1 MNTLRTIALLLA
13 TLTSGLLAGLYYGY
27 ANSVMP
33 ALGQADNK
41 TMIDVMQKI
50 NVAIINPVFML
61 SFLGAPVITIGAAA
75 MFLGKD
81 MRSVLG
87 WVVAAAVLNI
97 AGTVVTFAL
106 NIPLNDQLDA
116 AGDPNQI
123 TDLAGVR
130 GDFFDAWVRWNIV
143 RLLLH
148 TAAFGA
154 LAWSLIL
161 LGRRTV

>member
-1 MNTLRTIALLLA
+1 
-13 TLTSGLLAGLYYGY
+13 
-27 ANSVMP
+27 
-33 ALGQADNK
+33 
-41 TMIDVMQKI
+41 
-50 NVAIINPVFML
+50 ML